1 MNQFIEEDFERVLQ
15 LESIYVSE
23 HKMQIEEEYWEYE
36 ERQNKLPAII
46 TLNINIKE
54 KIDEVKCSKI
64 QE

>member
-36 ERQNKLPAII
+36 ERQNKLPALI
-46 TLNINIKE
+46 TLNVSSKEAVNIQLE
-54 KIDEVKCSKI
+54 EN
-64 QE
+64 EL